1 MPVIS
6 MFYGLIVS
14 MFFVD
19 RKRHKLPHVH
29 VRYQDEEAV
38 FSIPQGRLLDGSLPK
53 AKVRLVQ
60 AWIEI
65 HREELIAD
73 WSLAVEGQP
82 VFKIDP
88 LK

>member
-38 FSIPQGRLLDGSLPK
+38 FSIP
-53 AKVRLVQ
+53 
-60 AWIEI
+60 
-65 HREELIAD
+65 
-73 WSLAVEGQP
+73 
-82 VFKIDP
+82 
-88 LK
+88 

>member
-1 MPVIS
+1 MRVIS

-65 HREELIAD
+65 HRK
-73 WSLAVEGQP
+73 S
-82 VFKIDP
+82 
-88 LK
+88 